1 LSATT
6 AIIGHFGAS
15 QKDGDQFIVHSEESI
30 VNQITQTIKGALTGK
45 HRQLTVNMMFI
56 ALLAVAMLAKVALA
70 GTTGDE
76 FEELYNLLLGWAEG
90 FLARSIAIA
99 ASIIGALYGMAK
111 QNPILALVG
120 IVFAVILAIGPSVIN
135 GIVSA
140 VI

>member
-1 LSATT
+1 MEIMKTETKQLLDGAMNGTGLTPKSGGVALFALVALVAATT
-6 AIIGHFGAS
+6 
-15 QKDGDQFIVHSEESI
+15 V
-30 VNQITQTIKGALTGK
+30 
-45 HRQLTVNMMFI
+45 M
-56 ALLAVAMLAKVALA
+56 A

-76 FEELYNLLLGWAEG
+76 FEDLYNLLLGWAEG

>member
-1 LSATT
+1 MEIMKT
-6 AIIGHFGAS
+6 
-15 QKDGDQFIVHSEESI
+15 E
-30 VNQITQTIKGALTGK
+30 ITRKQSFVMGVAL
-45 HRQLTVNMMFI
+45 I
-56 ALLAVAMLAKVALA
+56 ALVATASVMA

-76 FEELYNLLLGWAEG
+76 FEDLYNLLLGWAEG

>member
-1 LSATT
+1 MKTETT
-6 AIIGHFGAS
+6 LKQRIRFAAKPETMKYAG
-15 QKDGDQFIVHSEESI
+15 V
-30 VNQITQTIKGALTGK
+30 
-45 HRQLTVNMMFI
+45 
-56 ALLAVAMLAKVALA
+56 ALLGLMATAAVMA

-76 FEELYNLLLGWAEG
+76 FEELYNLLMGWAEG
-90 FLARSIAIA
+90 FLARAIAIA

-111 QNPILALVG
+111 QNPILSLIG

>member
-1 LSATT
+1 MKKIAN
-6 AIIGHFGAS
+6 
-15 QKDGDQFIVHSEESI
+15 SI
-30 VNQITQTIKGALTGK
+30 KNSLAGKNQ
-45 HRQLTVNMMFI
+45 QLTASLTFVTLI
-56 ALLAVAMLAKVALA
+56 ALGMFAKVSVA
-70 GTTGDE
+70 GTSGDE

-90 FLARSIAIA
+90 FLARAIAIS

>member
-1 LSATT
+1 M
-6 AIIGHFGAS
+6 
-15 QKDGDQFIVHSEESI
+15 
-30 VNQITQTIKGALTGK
+30 NQITQTIKGALTGK
-45 HRQLTVNMMFI
+45 HRQLTVHMMFI

>member
-1 LSATT
+1 MKAIT
-6 AIIGHFGAS
+6 AQTDKTQEPISPTFLKFGIA
-15 QKDGDQFIVHSEESI
+15 
-30 VNQITQTIKGALTGK
+30 ALTM
-45 HRQLTVNMMFI
+45 TM
-56 ALLAVAMLAKVALA
+56 VAAAAIA

-76 FEELYNLLLGWAEG
+76 FEQLYNLLLGWAEG

-111 QNPILALVG
+111 QNPILALIG

-135 GIVSA
+135 GIVSV